1 MKNWQQIPWKSKNM
15 TMDDEK
21 EAKKPEEP
29 KVVLKAFLKED
40 GVLVPS
46 SEDIE
51 SLTSRGYGTQ
61 VNGDLALAGYEAL
74 YLLSKGIIEV
84 SDRKAKAPVSFQQ
97 LLEKSRAAN
106 EDAWVRYLIYRDLR
120 SRGYV
125 VREGFGLGI
134 DFRVYERGE
143 YGKSTADYLILGIKE
158 GQSVT
163 VEDLARILTRVQS
176 LKKTLILSVLNRRGE
191 IVYYSLSRLSF

>member
-1 MKNWQQIPWKSKNM
+1 MEDDKNKEA
-15 TMDDEK
+15 TEK
-21 EAKKPEEP
+21 EEKIIIKA
-29 KVVLKAFLKED
+29 VLRED

-51 SLTSRGYGTQ
+51 GLSSRGYGTPE
-61 VNGDLALAGYEAL
+61 NGNLVLTFYEAL

-84 SDRKAKAPVSFQQ
+84 KDEKTHSNLTFKELLRKYRSTY
-97 LLEKSRAAN
+97 EN
-106 EDAWVRYLIYRDLR
+106 AWVKYLIYRDLR

-134 DFRVYERGE
+134 DFRVYKRGE
-143 YGKSTADYLILGIKE
+143 YGKSTADYLILGIQE
-158 GQSVT
+158 GQPVI
-163 VEDLARILTRVQS
+163 VEDLVRILMHVQS

-191 IVYYSLSRLSF
+191 IVYYSLSRLTFK

>member
-1 MKNWQQIPWKSKNM
+1 MSV
-15 TMDDEK
+15 DDEK
-21 EAKKPEEP
+21 EAKKSEEP

-40 GVLVPS
+40 CVLVPPS
-46 SEDIE
+46 QDIE

-61 VNGDLALAGYEAL
+61 VNKDLVLANYEAL

-84 SDRKAKAPVSFQQ
+84 TDRRAKAPVGFQQ
-97 LLEKSRAAN
+97 LLEKARVVN

-134 DFRVYERGE
+134 DFRVYKRGE
-143 YGKSTADYLILGIKE
+143 YGTSTADFLILGIKE
-158 GQSVT
+158 GQSIT
-163 VEDLARILTRVQS
+163 VEELARILTRVQS